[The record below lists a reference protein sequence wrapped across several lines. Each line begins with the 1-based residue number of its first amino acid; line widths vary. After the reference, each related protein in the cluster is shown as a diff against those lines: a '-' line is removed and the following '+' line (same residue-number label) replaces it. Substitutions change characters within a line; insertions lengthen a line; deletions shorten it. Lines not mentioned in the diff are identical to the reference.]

1 MAKQHGI
8 TVRPQ
13 SKAHL
18 TNNDPGR
25 DLARGFGRF
34 GGGAF
39 RGGSLFRFPGGGG
52 GAGILGGGGGVQSL
66 FRVNVRFFY
75 DRAAVQQAL
84 VTMHHQGLIRA
95 AGRVRDHARRSI
107 IQVGRARP
115 MLRIMTLN
123 PGVPLRG
130 LLNMPMLP
138 RTRNALV
145 TRIAEI
151 DFGRNLSSPP
161 GTPPY
166 THVPFSNMVGFRRN
180 LQYGYDPGTHTGLA
194 GPDRRGGQWDL
205 PALHE
210 FGGRLQMRRYVWQ
223 PRYAITATYTPI
235 VRWFRN
241 GFAPRRGRW
250 VPTMLTRRFPFPPR
264 PFMSRAMRTA
274 IAAGEVQAG
283 FAGTFGT
290 RVVR

>member
-1 MAKQHGI
+1 MAKSHGI

-25 DLARGFGRF
+25 DLAKGFGRF

-39 RGGSLFRFPGGGG
+39 RGGSIFRFPGGGG
-52 GAGILGGGGGVQSL
+52 GGMLGGGGGIQSL

-84 VTMHHQGLIRA
+84 VTMHHQALIRA
-95 AGRVRDHARRSI
+95 AGRVREHARRSI
-107 IQVGRARP
+107 DQVGRARP
-115 MLRIMTLN
+115 LLRIMTQN

-130 LLNMPMLP
+130 LLGMAMTP

-151 DFGRNLSSPP
+151 DFGRNLSSPA

-166 THVPFSNMVGFRRN
+166 THVPFSTMVGFRRN
-180 LQYGYDPGTHTGLA
+180 LLYGYDRATHTGVA
-194 GPDRRGGQWDL
+194 GPERRGAEWDL

-223 PRYAITATYTPI
+223 PRFAITRTYTPI

-241 GFAPRRGRW
+241 GFPPRRGRW
-250 VPTMLTRRFPFPPR
+250 VPTMLTRRMPYPAR
-264 PFMSRAMRTA
+264 PFMRTA
-274 IAAGEVQAG
+274 MNTAIRAGEIQAA